1 MQLNNEGIGDELVT
15 LPYYKWNKLIPYFRK
30 EDGARIVREVSLSL
44 DRAPPVIKEPKPP
57 PAPVP
62 KKNQSHSRAMDY

>member
-1 MQLNNEGIGDELVT
+1 VT
-15 LPYYKWNKLIPYFRK
+15 LPYYKWNKLIPYFSK